1 MNAAA
6 KMSPSNKRK
15 PVKKITVFLS
25 ISMIYNDELI
35 DLFGSK
41 I

>member
-6 KMSPSNKRK
+6 KMSPTSKRK
-15 PVKKITVFLS
+15 PAKKITVFLS
-25 ISMIYNDELI
+25 ISLIYNDELI
-35 DLFGSK
+35 DLLGSK

>member
-1 MNAAA
+1 MSSAA
-6 KMSPSNKRK
+6 KMSPSTKRK
-15 PVKKITVFLS
+15 PVKHILVYLA

-35 DLFGSK
+35 DLFGNK